1 MTLVRWSPRGVVG
14 LRNEFD
20 RLFDSFF
27 HNLEDEETAL
37 TAFSPAV
44 DIEEHDKEFV
54 ISAELPGMKKDDI
67 KINVKDNVL
76 SISGEKTQEHKTEGK
91 NYHRSERVFGA
102 FQRTFRLPEY
112 ADQENVTAEYHD
124 GILHITIPKLQE
136 SLANQVEIKVK

>member
-27 HNLEDEETAL
+27 HNLEDEETTL

-44 DIEEHDKEFV
+44 DIEEHDQEFV

-76 SISGEKTQEHKTEGK
+76 SISGEKTQEQKTEGK

-112 ADQENVTAEYHD
+112 ADQENVAAEYHD
-124 GILHITIPKLQE
+124 GILQVTIPKLKE
-136 SLANQVEIKVK
+136 SLAKQVEIKVK